1 MSLPVTGPMEGSGI
15 RESVENFS
23 MRVIAIAILMLSAIA
38 SCRPTRKIT
47 EVVAKKDS
55 LPPALDTSA
64 QDSIRRV
71 RETYGR
77 IASNKIEYSTF
88 SSKIR
93 VDYKD
98 SKGRSIDFNVFVRM
112 RKDSVIWAS
121 IIGALGVEGF
131 RVLIDPDSVV
141 ILDKLEKTVQRM
153 SVSGLQEL
161 TQLPF
166 DFKTLQELLVG
177 NPVYMDGQLK
187 AFREEPDVISMSLF
201 GDFFK
206 HLLTFKRGD
215 MLLQSSK
222 LDDIDSVRSRTAKLV
237 YEDYQPNGRWMFSG
251 RRQITLAEKTRIDV
265 SLEYRQVEF
274 DQPQSYPFSIPKNYK
289 LK

>member
-1 MSLPVTGPMEGSGI
+1 MRPIITSL
-15 RESVENFS
+15 
-23 MRVIAIAILMLSAIA
+23 LLLYCLA
-38 SCRPTRKIT
+38 SCRPARKIT
-47 EVVAKKDS
+47 EVVARKDS
-55 LPPALDTSA
+55 LSQQIDTSA

-71 RETYGR
+71 QAAY
-77 IASNKIEYSTF
+77 AKVSSNRIEYSTF
-88 SSKIR
+88 ASKIR

-98 SKGRSIDFNVFVRM
+98 SKGRAIDFNVFVRM

-131 RVLIDPDSVV
+131 RVMIKPDSVV
-141 ILDKLEKTVQRM
+141 ILDKLEKTVQYM
-153 SVSGLQEL
+153 SVAGLQEL

-177 NPVYMDGQLK
+177 NPVYMDGELK
-187 AFREEPDVISMSLF
+187 AYREETEEVSMSLF

-206 HLLTFKRGD
+206 HLLTFKRAD

-222 LDDIDSVRSRTAKLV
+222 LDDIDPLRNRTAKLV
-237 YEDYQPNGRWMFSG
+237 YEDYQPNGRWMFSV
-251 RRQITLAEKTRIDV
+251 RRQVTLAEKSRIDV

>member
-1 MSLPVTGPMEGSGI
+1 
-15 RESVENFS
+15 
-23 MRVIAIAILMLSAIA
+23 MRSFIAAILILSCLA
-38 SCRPTRKIT
+38 SCRPSRKIT
-47 EVVAKKDS
+47 EVVARKDS
-55 LPPALDTSA
+55 LVQPVDTSS

-71 RETYGR
+71 QAAYAK
-77 IASNKIEYSTF
+77 ISSNRIEYSTF

-98 SKGRSIDFNVFVRM
+98 SKGRAIDFNVFVRM

-131 RVLIDPDSVV
+131 RVMIRPDSVV
-141 ILDKLEKTVQRM
+141 ILDKLEKTVQYM
-153 SVSGLQEL
+153 SVAGLQEL

-177 NPVYMDGQLK
+177 NPVYLEGDLK
-187 AFREEPDVISMSLF
+187 AFREEPEVVSMSMF

-206 HLLTFKRGD
+206 HLMTFDRAD
-215 MLLQSSK
+215 MLLQTSK
-222 LDDIDSVRSRTAKLV
+222 LDDINPLRSRTAKLV

-251 RRQITLAEKTRIDV
+251 RRQVSLTEKSRIDV
-265 SLEYRQVEF
+265 LMEFRQVEF

>member
-1 MSLPVTGPMEGSGI
+1 
-15 RESVENFS
+15 

-71 RETYGR
+71 REAYGR

-177 NPVYMDGQLK
+177 NPVYMEGQLK

-251 RRQITLAEKTRIDV
+251 RRQLTLAEKTRIDV

>member
-1 MSLPVTGPMEGSGI
+1 
-15 RESVENFS
+15 
-23 MRVIAIAILMLSAIA
+23 MRQIVVAAVLLSAIA
-38 SCRPTRKIT
+38 SCRPSRKIT
-47 EVVAKKDS
+47 EVVARKDS
-55 LPPALDTSA
+55 LSQSVDTTA

-71 RETYGR
+71 QTAYAR
-77 IASNKIEYSTF
+77 ISSNRIEYSTF

-98 SKGRSIDFNVFVRM
+98 SKGRAIDFNLFVRM

-131 RVLIDPDSVV
+131 RVMIRPDSVV
-141 ILDKLEKTVQRM
+141 ILDKLEKTVQYM
-153 SVSGLQEL
+153 SVAGLQDL

-177 NPVYMDGQLK
+177 NPVYMDGELK
-187 AFREEPDVISMSLF
+187 AYREESGVVSLSLF

-206 HLLTFKRGD
+206 HLLTFTSAD
-215 MLLQSSK
+215 MRLQSSK
-222 LDDIDSVRSRTAKLV
+222 LDDIDPVRSRTAKLV
-237 YEDYQPNGRWMFSG
+237 YEDYLPAGRWMFSG
-251 RRQITLAEKTRIDV
+251 RRQLTLAEKSRIDV
-265 SLEYRQVEF
+265 LLEYRQVEF
-274 DQPQSYPFSIPKNYK
+274 DQSLTYPFSIPKNYK